1 MKQILTARQK
11 KLVGLAGELADEFAT
26 RAEAHDRDGSF
37 PFENYERMKEAG
49 YLRVTVPEE
58 LGGLGATL
66 PDLVLL
72 QERLAQGCAAT
83 ALAVNMHVSPVGQ
96 LASLWRSNQD
106 PKLEQWLRDIAD
118 GKVISSTVSAEPGAP
133 LLRHSNTKAVRVE
146 GGYQVTGKKI
156 FGTGS
161 SIMTHM
167 STLAQHEGPDGPEIL
182 MFRVPR
188 EATGLSILDTWHTL
202 GMRATQSNDI
212 TLENVFVPDEAVFH
226 RYPVGTLDGRML
238 QTVWGWA
245 MPTFGAT
252 YLGVGV
258 GALQRAK
265 TDIKRFGK
273 HEDIRIQTLFGEME
287 ILWESAHATL
297 MLVAQE
303 VWSGELFRQMT
314 VQEGMARVTM
324 AKYVAANNAVA
335 IVDKVMSAMGG
346 GAYFIRS
353 PLQRIYRDVRAAL
366 IQPWQN
372 PDVTEIGGKTALD
385 VQYAPEI
392 PIPEDHIERLI
403 QIGGRLAA

>member
-1 MKQILTARQK
+1 MKQILTERQR
-11 KLVGLAGELADEFAT
+11 KLVGLAGELADEFGQ
-26 RAEAHDRDGSF
+26 RAEAHDLDGSF
-37 PFENYERMKEAG
+37 PFENYERMKQAG

-96 LASLWRSNQD
+96 LASLWRINHDS
-106 PKLEQWLRDIAD
+106 KLERWLRDIAD
-118 GKVISSTVSAEPGAP
+118 GKVINSTVSAEPGAP
-133 LLRHSNTKAVRVE
+133 LLRHSNTKAVRVD
-146 GGYQVTGKKI
+146 GGYRITGKKI

-167 STLAQHEGPDGPEIL
+167 STLAQFDGPKGSEIL
-182 MFRVPR
+182 MFRLSR
-188 EATGLSILDTWHTL
+188 EEEGISILDTWHTL

-212 TLENVFVPDEAVFH
+212 VLDNVFVSDDSIFH

-252 YLGVGV
+252 YLGVGA

-265 TDIKRFGK
+265 IDIKRFNK
-273 HEDIRIQTLFGEME
+273 HDDPRVQALFGEME

-297 MLVAQE
+297 MVVAQE
-303 VWSGELFRQMT
+303 VWSGELFRQMS
-314 VQEGMARVTM
+314 VQEGMSRVTM
-324 AKYVAANNAVA
+324 SKYVAANNAVA
-335 IVDKVMSAMGG
+335 IVDKVMSVMGG
-346 GAYFIRS
+346 GAYFLKS
-353 PLQRIYRDVRAAL
+353 PYQRIYRDVRAAL

-372 PDVTEIGGKTALD
+372 PDVVEIAGKTALGIE
-385 VQYAPEI
+385 YAPEV
-392 PIPEDHIERLI
+392 PIPEEHIERLLR
-403 QIGGRLAA
+403 IGGRLAA